1 MSTEV
6 STGSGPGPG
15 AGVSSSAGAGSQAA
29 VSAPPPIPGR
39 PPTADQ
45 APVPGRT
52 RASDQAP
59 PPARVVSLPAAPPPP
74 AARPSRSALAAAD
87 LLEGLR
93 CWELWG
99 AMGLQGLRRGYRR
112 SILGP
117 LWLTISLAVLVTAL
131 GLLYGQLFNL
141 PLERYIPHVALGFIA
156 WQFVQAAVNQSC
168 TVFVRHK
175 VWITNARR
183 PLAMFVFK
191 DVWENLLTMAH
202 NGLVYVGV
210 AVIFGVAAGLHALLL
225 VPGLALVV
233 ANAVWVGLLLGTV
246 CARFRDVAQI
256 VGSVMRVV
264 FFVTPV
270 IWIPDQLGPRAHL
283 ALYNPFTYFI
293 ELVRAPLLGQGLP
306 AVTWM
311 LVLAVTAAGWT
322 LTWLV
327 FARYR
332 SRVPYWV

>member
-1 MSTEV
+1 MSDRT
-6 STGSGPGPG
+6 P
-15 AGVSSSAGAGSQAA
+15 
-29 VSAPPPIPGR
+29 AP
-39 PPTADQ
+39 
-45 APVPGRT
+45 AP
-52 RASDQAP
+52 A
-59 PPARVVSLPAAPPPP
+59 PARVVSLPGAAPP
-74 AARPSRSALAAAD
+74 AARAPSASALAAAD
-87 LLEGLR
+87 LLDGLR
-93 CWELWG
+93 CWELWA

-117 LWLTISLAVLVTAL
+117 LWLTISLAVLVGAL
-131 GLLYGQLFNL
+131 GLLYGRLFDM
-141 PLERYIPHVALGFIA
+141 PLERYVPHVALGFIA
-156 WQFVQAAVNQSC
+156 WQFVQAAVSRSC

-175 VWITNARR
+175 AWITAARR

-191 DVWENLLTMAH
+191 DVWENLLAMAH

-210 AVIFGVAAGLHALLL
+210 AVLFGVAAGLHAVLL
-225 VPGLALVV
+225 VPALALLV
-233 ANAVWVGLLLGTV
+233 ANAVWVGLLLGMV

-256 VGSVMRVV
+256 VDSVMRVA

-270 IWIPDQLGPRAHL
+270 IWIPDQLGARSHL

-293 ELVRAPLLGQGLP
+293 EIVRAPLLGRGLP

-322 LTWLV
+322 LTWHV

>member
-1 MSTEV
+1 MSSEV
-6 STGSGPGPG
+6 SAASDSGP
-15 AGVSSSAGAGSQAA
+15 
-29 VSAPPPIPGR
+29 APR
-39 PPTADQ
+39 
-45 APVPGRT
+45 VPGPI
-52 RASDQAP
+52 RAAGQIRVPGQAP
-59 PPARVVSLPAAPPPP
+59 PQASAQVVSLPATAVPP
-74 AARPSRSALAAAD
+74 AAPPSLSALAAAD
-87 LLEGLR
+87 LLDGLR
-93 CWELWG
+93 CWELWA

-112 SILGP
+112 SVLGP
-117 LWLTISLAVLVTAL
+117 LWLTLSLGVLVTAL
-131 GLLYGQLFNL
+131 GLLYGRLFNM
-141 PLERYIPHVALGFIA
+141 PLERYLPHVALGFIA
-156 WQFVQAAVNQSC
+156 WQFVQAAVTRSC

-175 VWITNARR
+175 VWITNAKR

-210 AVIFGVAAGLHALLL
+210 AIIFGVAAGLHALLL

-233 ANAVWVGLLLGTV
+233 VNAVWVGLLLGTV

-270 IWIPDQLGPRAHL
+270 IWFPDQLGARSHL

-306 AVTWM
+306 ALTWM
-311 LVLAVTAAGWT
+311 LVLAVTATGWT

>member
-1 MSTEV
+1 MIAEV
-6 STGSGPGPG
+6 STPGP
-15 AGVSSSAGAGSQAA
+15 QAT
-29 VSAPPPIPGR
+29 SPAPPP
-39 PPTADQ
+39 
-45 APVPGRT
+45 APD
-52 RASDQAP
+52 AAP
-59 PPARVVSLPAAPPPP
+59 PPARVVSLPAPTPAPPAGPP
-74 AARPSRSALAAAD
+74 AAAPSRAALAAAD
-87 LLEGLR
+87 LLDGLR

-117 LWLTISLAVLVTAL
+117 LWLTISLAVLVMAL
-131 GLLYGQLFNL
+131 GLLYGRLFNM
-141 PLERYIPHVALGFIA
+141 PLERYLPHVALGFIA

-175 VWITNARR
+175 VWITNAKR
-183 PLAMFVFK
+183 PLALFVFK

-210 AVIFGVAAGLHALLL
+210 AVIFGVAAGRHALLL

-233 ANAVWVGLLLGTV
+233 VNAVWVGLLLGTV

-270 IWIPDQLGPRAHL
+270 IWIPDQLGPRSHL

-293 ELVRAPLLGQGLP
+293 ELVRAPLLGQALP